1 MTELVERITTIFL
14 PRGRPTEFTPAR
26 IQQIRTLVERGK
38 SREEIAELIGV
49 TVGSLQVT
57 CSVLRKLVFEAHVRG
72 MRFGELVGTLITA
85 AMERDPLRQ
94 ASYTEHGRF

>member
-38 SREEIAELIGV
+38 SREEIAELM
-49 TVGSLQVT
+49 
-57 CSVLRKLVFEAHVRG
+57 A
-72 MRFGELVGTLITA
+72 
-85 AMERDPLRQ
+85 
-94 ASYTEHGRF
+94 

>member
-14 PRGRPTEFTPAR
+14 ASRQTNKVYAREDPA
-26 IQQIRTLVERGK
+26 IRTLVERGK

-57 CSVLRKLVFEAHVRG
+57 CSRSSGSSCSRHRSGVCVLASSSARSLQQRWKGTF
-72 MRFGELVGTLITA
+72 FGERRI
-85 AMERDPLRQ
+85 
-94 ASYTEHGRF
+94 

>member
-14 PRGRPTEFTPAR
+14 PRGRPTKFTPAR

-57 CSVLRKLVFEAHVRG
+57 CSRSSGSSCSRHRSGVCVLASSSARSLQQRWRG
-72 MRFGELVGTLITA
+72 TFFGKRRI
-85 AMERDPLRQ
+85 
-94 ASYTEHGRF
+94 